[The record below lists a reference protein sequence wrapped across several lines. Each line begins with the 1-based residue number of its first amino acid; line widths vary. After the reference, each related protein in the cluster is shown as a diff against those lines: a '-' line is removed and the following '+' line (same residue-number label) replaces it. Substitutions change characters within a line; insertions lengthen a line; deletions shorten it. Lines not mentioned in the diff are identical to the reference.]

1 MAQLSIVPS
10 SQLRIGMRFSQPVFF
25 DDGKN
30 MFLAQGKALKPYH
43 IAALSRWHIDS
54 VLTSGHQL
62 SEEECAALQKATPDT
77 SDDIEELDEV
87 EEIEA
92 LEEVEEI

>member
-1 MAQLSIVPS
+1 MTQFNTVPS
-10 SQLRIGMRFSQPVFF
+10 SQLSIGMRFSRPLFF

-30 MFLAQGKALKPYH
+30 MFLAQGKAIKPYH
-43 IAALSRWHIDS
+43 IAALSRWNIDS

-62 SEEECAALQKATPDT
+62 SEQECALMQE
-77 SDDIEELDEV
+77 SSGSVDDMEELDEA
-87 EEIEA
+87 EEVEA